1 MVAVPLYGVCGTVVV
16 GADVVDGAAVDVPEP
31 VVVVGA
37 PTVVEG
43 AAAVVVGAVEILTV
57 EVVAIALTVVVVAAV
72 VVVAD
77 GGVGVMTMP
86 AMVIVPAFA
95 KSVPPAGRPLGGVH
109 GCGIGLARSYGVT
122 AGDVPAMLSM
132 EPEVATAV
140 VPKVAV
146 SLMFPLTLPVGT
158 TKVNLV
164 SSTTVTVAIAPDPIL
179 APVVL
184 RNPEPYT
191 VTVAP
196 TGADSGQKLEM

>member
-1 MVAVPLYGVCGTVVV
+1 ME
-16 GADVVDGAAVDVPEP
+16 GAAVDVPDP

-37 PTVVEG
+37 PAVVEG
-43 AAAVVVGAVEILTV
+43 AAAVVVGAVEIFTV

-77 GGVGVMTMP
+77 GGVGVITMP
-86 AMVIVPAFA
+86 AIVIVAVFA
-95 KSVPPAGRPLGGVH
+95 KSVPPAGRPFGGVN
-109 GCGIGLARSYGVT
+109 GCGIGLARSYGST
-122 AGDVPAMLSM
+122 AGVVPAMFSM
-132 EPEVATAV
+132 EPEVAIAV
-140 VPKVAV
+140 VPKDPV

-158 TKVNLV
+158 TKDNLV
-164 SSTTVTVAIAPDPIL
+164 SSTTVTSAMVPDPIL